1 MTDEFDVNEKNIQ
14 DQNTGSGEN
23 KAKLDK
29 DDSADELLNS
39 LEEIIGGSEDNAGEE
54 PDSNIKTDF
63 ETKSDPEPED
73 DFDDLDDL
81 DISGNE
87 LDDKDSIEKAALDKE
102 GRSEDIFIKD
112 RATLDMDGMPE
123 GSLAND
129 KAQIDTDGPPEP
141 ENKKEKKKSSQDEVK
156 QVEPDD
162 ESLQTSLQ
170 KIIARIKQFS
180 SAKIRIVVSS
190 VMAVLLFCIG
200 VLFFI
205 LFSGSDQEKTEELF
219 ADSAPA
225 SEIIDSDT
233 ASLIENYELKTFV
246 IPMQDFARDRVFFKA
261 DFIIMI
267 DKVDL
272 IQFKNNNVKIRE
284 AVYNLFYNK
293 NSEIISKKL
302 KRSEQIYKLKNVLN
316 LIFKKEI
323 IKGIEM
329 VNYKVV

>member
-1 MTDEFDVNEKNIQ
+1 
-14 DQNTGSGEN
+14 
-23 KAKLDK
+23 
-29 DDSADELLNS
+29 
-39 LEEIIGGSEDNAGEE
+39 LEEIIGGSEDNAGKE
-54 PDSNIKTDF
+54 PDSNFKTDS
-63 ETKSDPEPED
+63 ETKADFEPEPEPESGD
-73 DFDDLDDL
+73 DMDDLDDL
-81 DISGNE
+81 DISGSE
-87 LDDKDSIEKAALDKE
+87 LDDKAAIEKAALDKE

-141 ENKKEKKKSSQDEVK
+141 ENKKEKKKSFQDEVK

-170 KIIARIKQFS
+170 KIIARIKQFL

-190 VMAVLLFCIG
+190 VIAVFLFCIG
-200 VLFFI
+200 ILFFI
-205 LFSGSDQEKTEELF
+205 LFSGGDQEKTKEIF
-219 ADSAPA
+219 PDSVPV
-225 SEIIDSDT
+225 SEIKESDT

-246 IPMQDFARDRVFFKA
+246 VPMQNSARDRVFFKA
-261 DFIIMI
+261 DFIITI
-267 DKVDL
+267 EQVDL
-272 IQFKNNNVKIRE
+272 IQLKNNNVKIRE

-293 NSEIISKKL
+293 NSEIILNKL
-302 KRSEQIYKLKNVLN
+302 KRSEQLYKLKNVLN

-323 IKGIEM
+323 IKDIEM

>member
-1 MTDEFDVNEKNIQ
+1 MTDELDVKEKNIQ

-23 KAKLDK
+23 KAKLAK
-29 DDSADELLNS
+29 DDSTDELLNS
-39 LEEIIGGSEDNAGEE
+39 LEEIIDDSEDNSGEE
-54 PDSNIKTDF
+54 PDSNIKTDS
-63 ETKSDPEPED
+63 ETKSDPEPGD

-102 GRSEDIFIKD
+102 GMSDDIFIKD

-123 GSLAND
+123 GSLAKD
-129 KAQIDTDGPPEP
+129 MAQIDTDDPPEP
-141 ENKKEKKKSSQDEVK
+141 ENKKEKKKSSQDEVE
-156 QVEPDD
+156 QDESDD
-162 ESLQTSLQ
+162 ESLQTLLQ
-170 KIIARIKQFS
+170 RIIARIKQFLTV
-180 SAKIRIVVSS
+180 KIRIVVASL
-190 VMAVLLFCIG
+190 MAVLLFCIG
-200 VLFFI
+200 ILFFI
-205 LFSGSDQEKTEELF
+205 LFSGSDQEKTEEIF
-219 ADSAPA
+219 ADSVPV
-225 SEIIDSDT
+225 SEIKESDT
-233 ASLIENYELKTFV
+233 ASLVENYEMKTFV
-246 IPMQDFARDRVFFKA
+246 IPMQDSARDRVFFKA
-261 DFIIMI
+261 DFIILI

-293 NSEIISKKL
+293 NSEIILKKL
-302 KRSEQIYKLKNVLN
+302 KRSEQLYKLKNVLN

>member
-1 MTDEFDVNEKNIQ
+1 MTEDFDVNEKKNQ
-14 DQNTGSGEN
+14 DQNTASVEN
-23 KAKLDK
+23 KTKPDK
-29 DDSADELLNS
+29 DAFADDFLNS
-39 LEEIIGGSEDNAGEE
+39 LEEIIGDSENNAGEE
-54 PDSNIKTDF
+54 PDSNIKTDS
-63 ETKSDPEPED
+63 ETKSDPEPGD
-73 DFDDLDDL
+73 DFDDLDD
-81 DISGNE
+81 

-102 GRSEDIFIKD
+102 GMSDDIFIKD
-112 RATLDMDGMPE
+112 RATLDMDGMPK
-123 GSLAND
+123 GSLAKD
-129 KAQIDTDGPPEP
+129 MAQIDTDVLPEP
-141 ENKKEKKKSSQDEVK
+141 EKKKSSQDEVK
-156 QVEPDD
+156 QVESDD
-162 ESLQTSLQ
+162 ESLQTLLQ
-170 KIIARIKQFS
+170 RIIARIKQFLPV
-180 SAKIRIVVSS
+180 KIRIVVAS

-200 VLFFI
+200 ILFFI
-205 LFSGSDQEKTEELF
+205 LFSGSDQEKTEEIF
-219 ADSAPA
+219 ADSVPV

-246 IPMQDFARDRVFFKA
+246 IPMQDSARDRVFFKA
-261 DFIIMI
+261 DFIILI

>member
-1 MTDEFDVNEKNIQ
+1 MVMYAKN
-14 DQNTGSGEN
+14 
-23 KAKLDK
+23 
-29 DDSADELLNS
+29 
-39 LEEIIGGSEDNAGEE
+39 
-54 PDSNIKTDF
+54 
-63 ETKSDPEPED
+63 
-73 DFDDLDDL
+73 
-81 DISGNE
+81 
-87 LDDKDSIEKAALDKE
+87 
-102 GRSEDIFIKD
+102 
-112 RATLDMDGMPE
+112 
-123 GSLAND
+123 
-129 KAQIDTDGPPEP
+129 
-141 ENKKEKKKSSQDEVK
+141 KKSSQNEVK
-156 QVEPDD
+156 QVESDD
-162 ESLQTSLQ
+162 ESLQTLLQ
-170 KIIARIKQFS
+170 MIIARIKQFLPV
-180 SAKIRIVVSS
+180 KIWIVVSS

-200 VLFFI
+200 ILFFI
-205 LFSGSDQEKTEELF
+205 FFSGSDQEKTEEIF
-219 ADSAPA
+219 ADSVPV

-246 IPMQDFARDRVFFKA
+246 IPMQDSDRDRVFFKA